1 MADID
6 NRVSITRS
14 VRSPTGA
21 PVGVRAVWLLL
32 VIAGMAFFVAH
43 VTAGAGGAGI
53 DDFASTWVYDGLE
66 VLALVAIAAR
76 AVLVKEERDVWTL
89 LAVGVACWTL
99 GDILWSVAYAG
110 NPPFPSVADA
120 FYLAFYPPTYLAL
133 VLLVR
138 HRISRF
144 NSSVWLDGLAAF
156 LTVAAVGAAVL
167 LEVVFASN
175 EGKLSAEAVNLAY
188 PLADIVL
195 LGLVVAVFGIASWR
209 PGRAWAL
216 IGAALALSALAD
228 AVYLYESAVGSYRSG
243 TILDA
248 LWPAAL
254 LLLAF
259 AAWSS
264 STRHTDRRLEGR
276 PLGAAPAICGL
287 VAVGV
292 LVDSYFQDRN
302 AAGVILAAAAIVTVI
317 ARALLTFREN
327 VEINAHM
334 NRLASTDELTGLGNR
349 RKLLADL
356 DTLFVNPDGAQWL
369 FVLYDLNGFKR
380 YNDTFGHPAG
390 DALLARLG
398 GQLEV
403 AAGSRGTS
411 YRLGGDEFCTLAPV
425 ATTEIEQFLNRT
437 TDALTEQSDSFD
449 VSTAFGCSIL
459 PEEAES
465 SDQALHLADQRLYAQ
480 KYQVLMARGRP
491 HAVLLQALEE
501 REPNLRAHVGGV
513 ATLSLLLGAGLGIT
527 DAALEEL
534 GLAAQLH
541 DVGKL
546 AIPDSVLSK
555 AEPLDEREIAFIR
568 QHTLIGQRILDASP
582 ALNEV
587 GRIVRA
593 THERWDGDG
602 YPDGLSGTAIPLPA
616 RIITVC
622 DAYCAMVED
631 RAHGPVL
638 SVPAA
643 LAELRR
649 SAGSQFDPAL
659 VELFCGLDPADLTAV
674 AETAERVSG

>member
-1 MADID
+1 M
-6 NRVSITRS
+6 SLTRS
-14 VRSPTGA
+14 LPRLTRARAGA
-21 PVGVRAVWLLL
+21 RAFWLLL
-32 VIAGMAFFVAH
+32 VIAGMVFYTAH
-43 VTAGAGGAGI
+43 VALGVGGAGL
-53 DDFASTWVYDGLE
+53 DAFASSWVYDGLE
-66 VLALVAIAAR
+66 LLALVAITAR
-76 AVLVKEERDVWTL
+76 AVLISEERDVWAL

-99 GDILWSVAYAG
+99 GDILWNVAYGG
-110 NPPFPSVADA
+110 NPPFPSIADA

-144 NSSVWLDGLAAF
+144 NASVWLDGVAAF

-167 LEVVFASN
+167 LEVVFATN
-175 EGKLSAEAVNLAY
+175 QGNLAAEAVNLAY

-195 LGLVVAVFGIASWR
+195 LALVVAVFGIASWR
-209 PGRAWAL
+209 PGTAWAL
-216 IGAALALSALAD
+216 IGGALALSALAD
-228 AVYLYESAVGSYRSG
+228 AVYLYESAVGSYTSG

-254 LLLAF
+254 LMLAF
-259 AAWSS
+259 AAWSAP
-264 STRHTDRRLEGR
+264 TRRTDRRLEGR
-276 PLGAAPAICGL
+276 PLGAAPAVCGL
-287 VAVGV
+287 VALGV
-292 LVDSYFQDRN
+292 LVDSYFQHRN
-302 AAGVILAAAAIVTVI
+302 AAGVILATAAIITVI

-334 NRLASTDELTGLGNR
+334 SVLASTDALTGLGNR

-356 DTLFVNPDGAQWL
+356 DTMFANPDGAQWL

-398 GQLEV
+398 GQLEL
-403 AAGSRGTS
+403 AAGARGRC

-425 ATTEIEQFLNRT
+425 PTTEIELFLNRT
-437 TDALTEQSDSFD
+437 TDALTERSDSFD

-459 PEEAES
+459 PEEATGSEE
-465 SDQALHLADQRLYAQ
+465 ALHLADQRLYAQ
-480 KYQVLMARGRP
+480 KYQVLLARGRP

-501 REPNLRAHVGGV
+501 REPHLRVHVGGV
-513 ATLSLLLGAGLGIT
+513 AALSLMLAGRLGIG

-555 AEPLDEREIAFIR
+555 AEPLDEDELAFIR

-593 THERWDGDG
+593 THERWDGTG
-602 YPDGLSGTAIPLPA
+602 YPDGLSGSAIPLPA
-616 RIITVC
+616 RIIAIC
-622 DAYCAMVED
+622 DTFCAMVEK
-631 RAHGPVL
+631 RPNGPVL
-638 SVPAA
+638 AVDAA
-643 LAELRR
+643 LDELRR
-649 SAGSQFDPAL
+649 SAGSQFDPEL
-659 VELFCGLDPADLTAV
+659 VELFCALDPPGLTAV
-674 AETAERVSG
+674 AAGAERVSG